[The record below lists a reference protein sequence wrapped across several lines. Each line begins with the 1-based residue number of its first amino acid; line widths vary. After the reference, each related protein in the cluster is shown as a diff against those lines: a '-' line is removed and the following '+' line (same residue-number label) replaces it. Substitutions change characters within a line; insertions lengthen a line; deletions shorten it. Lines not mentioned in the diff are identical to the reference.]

1 MQHSHLKNHHLNHKT
16 QPYLE
21 ITDGVSSVKLMD
33 SAATTPA
40 LVAAMNYRLSFG
52 GWSPNVATRNQNPFG
67 LPYNAVR
74 EELTIDVKGA
84 TADVALAKLQVLNSL
99 LDQAERWYNNEVVL
113 PVFIRY
119 QPKGSIKT
127 TYLSDVIIGRG
138 MGDQSTSPMISLPSD
153 FNAVGDFYFLQKVRV
168 VFWRRNGV
176 WLCEQETLNASG
188 VSQRTINTLTWS
200 NAATVLSP
208 LDIKIKANNSP
219 DTGIGRPDGI
229 LVVTHSENYMSILN
243 GESIGGA
250 STADAAAN
258 SVGGNVGRF
267 TCSTTVQE
275 LFKETFTESFYE
287 CEYLAVYATIRNN
300 STTLDV
306 YLQLNVNF
314 TNYPTLAP
322 EIKVAFAASPLPK
335 VVFLGLVPTRGRQ
348 PFHVGVYYRSLSGAP
363 TFDIDQVLIVG
374 VNRATNIIS
383 LNDFFLNTVDPLA
396 VLNRLLLEPQPEIAF
411 KVPTLGTFEER
422 ISYSGSAYCF
432 AGGSSTLLKTAYM
445 LFATH
450 DTKWQLST
458 AANAAVTLDPTMIRY
473 KAYLVPE

>member
-1 MQHSHLKNHHLNHKT
+1 MAT
-16 QPYLE
+16 TIPYLE
-21 ITDGVSSVKLMD
+21 ITDGVTSVKLMD

-67 LPYNAVR
+67 LPYNAVK
-74 EELTIDVKGA
+74 EELTIDVRGA
-84 TADVALAKLQVLNSL
+84 TADAALAKLQVLNSL
-99 LDQAERWYNNEVVL
+99 LDQAERWYNNEIVL

-119 QPKGSIKT
+119 QPKGSVKT

-153 FNAVGDFYFLQKVRV
+153 FNAVGDFNFLQKIRV

-176 WLCEQETLNASG
+176 WLCEQETLSASA
-188 VSQRTINTLTWS
+188 VAQRTVNTLTWA

-208 LDIKIKANNSP
+208 LDIKIEANNAP
-219 DTGIGRPDGI
+219 DAGIGRPDGI
-229 LVVTHSENYMSILN
+229 LVVTHNENYLGIYT
-243 GESIGGA
+243 GEDFGGVA
-250 STADAAAN
+250 TADAAAN
-258 SVGGNVGRF
+258 SLGGNVGRF
-267 TCSTTVQE
+267 TAGVTAVE
-275 LFKETFTESFYE
+275 LSKDLYTQTFYE
-287 CEYLAVYATIRNN
+287 CEYIAVYATIRNN

-314 TNYPTLAP
+314 TNYPTVAP
-322 EIKVAFAASPLPK
+322 EIKIPFAASPVPK

-348 PFHVGVYYRSLSGAP
+348 PFHIGAHYRSLSGAP
-363 TFDIDQVLIVG
+363 TFDIDSILIVG
-374 VNRATNIIS
+374 INRATNIIA
-383 LNDFFLNTVDPLA
+383 LTDFFLTTSDPLA
-396 VLNRLLLEPQPEIAF
+396 VLNRLLLEPQAEISY
-411 KVPTLGTFEER
+411 KIPTLGTFEER
-422 ISYSGSAYCF
+422 ITYSGSAYCF
-432 AGGSSTLLKTAYM
+432 AGGSGTLLKTAYM